1 MGNKVRLTEQGLRQ
15 LIRRI
20 VEEVDGEFYKISPQE
35 YLDLLKLSGYHGK
48 GISKLPKFQGK
59 PLWITGDLKLHNTP
73 TDSLGNVGY
82 IDGSLD
88 ISNTKISDIS
98 NINVKKHVWDSGT
111 PIERKRLALELQK
124 KKDEMDVLRANNEW
138 DINDTDEL
146 GLKANALFK
155 HLVSEGL
162 DVLDDEGRERL
173 SNLKI
178 ELDKL
183 QDEYNNVEDSELVSD
198 LYDKITDLEGDIEGL
213 ENENND
219 VYLLSPNRYSTY
231 GLQSFEVLSPEF
243 RNVVYSVGTY
253 DEMDESALN
262 YAKSYI
268 DEVGID
274 GFNQGFIDDYID
286 TDYVRSYFSDW
297 YEDDVRQNPE
307 VYFSEDDYE
316 LTSAQEDRRDVLEN
330 EIAEYEER
338 QSNLES
344 EIEDPDEYSRMYDQ
358 IQNHIDSLQE
368 ELDDIVPDDEPTE
381 AMIEEKVESMLD
393 DVERNPI
400 YYIKEYGANIK
411 DFIDENAL
419 AQGLVDTDGWG
430 IMNSYDGQY
439 DEVTVAGRDFYIM
452 RVE

>member
-1 MGNKVRLTEQGLRQ
+1 MGNKVRLNEEGLRQ
-15 LIRRI
+15 LIKRI
-20 VEEVDGEFYKISPQE
+20 VEEVDGEYYKISPEE
-35 YLDLLKLSGYHGK
+35 YLDLLKLSGYHGR
-48 GISKLPKFQGK
+48 GISRLPKFQGK
-59 PLWITGDLKLHNTP
+59 PLWITGDLKINNTS
-73 TDSLGNVGY
+73 TDSLGNIGVV
-82 IDGSLD
+82 DGSLD

-98 NINVKKHVWDSGT
+98 NIKVKKHVWDSGT
-111 PIERKRLALELQK
+111 PIERKRLAAELQK
-124 KKDEMDVLRANNEW
+124 KKNEMDVLRANNEW

-162 DVLDDEGRERL
+162 DVLDEESQERL
-173 SNLKI
+173 TNLKI
-178 ELDKL
+178 ELGKL

-198 LYDKITDLEGDIEGL
+198 LHDKITDLEGDIEGL

-219 VYLLSPNRYSTY
+219 VYIISPNRYSTY
-231 GLQSFEVLSPEF
+231 GLKSFEILSPEF
-243 RNVVYSVGTY
+243 KNVVYSVGTY
-253 DEMDESALN
+253 DEMDEAALE
-262 YAKSYI
+262 YAKSYV

-307 VYFSEDDYE
+307 VYFNENDYE
-316 LTSAQEDRRDVLEN
+316 LTLAQEERKDQLEN
-330 EIAEYEER
+330 EISEYEER
-338 QSNLES
+338 QSNLDS

-358 IQNHIDSLQE
+358 IQDHIDSLQE
-368 ELDDIVPDDEPTE
+368 ELDNITPDDEPTE
-381 AMIEEKVESMLD
+381 EMIEEKVEGMLD
-393 DVERNPI
+393 DVERNPV

-411 DFIDENAL
+411 DFVDGDAL

-430 IMNSYDGQY
+430 IMNSYDSQY

>member
-15 LIRRI
+15 LIKRI
-20 VEEVDGEFYKISPQE
+20 VEEVDGEYYKISPEE
-35 YLDLLKLSGYHGK
+35 YLDLLKLSGYHGR
-48 GISKLPKFQGK
+48 GISRLPKFQGK
-59 PLWITGDLKLHNTP
+59 PLWITGDLK
-73 TDSLGNVGY
+73 
-82 IDGSLD
+82 
-88 ISNTKISDIS
+88 ISDIS
-98 NINVKKHVWDSGT
+98 NIKVKKHVWDSGT
-111 PIERKRLALELQK
+111 PIERKRLAAELQK
-124 KKDEMDVLRANNEW
+124 KKNEMDVLRANDEW

-162 DVLDDEGRERL
+162 DVLDDEGKERL

-178 ELDKL
+178 ELNKL
-183 QDEYNNVEDSELVSD
+183 QDEYDNVEDSELVSD
-198 LYDKITDLEGDIEGL
+198 LYDKITELEGDIEGL

-219 VYLLSPNRYSTY
+219 VYLLFPNRYSTY

-243 RNVVYSVGTY
+243 KNIVYSVGTY

-268 DEVGID
+268 DEVGVD

-297 YEDDVRQNPE
+297 YEDDVRQNSE
-307 VYFSEDDYE
+307 VYFNESDYE
-316 LTSAQEDRRDVLEN
+316 LTLAQEERKDQLEN
-330 EIAEYEER
+330 EISEYEER
-338 QSNLES
+338 QSNLDS

-358 IQNHIDSLQE
+358 IQDHIDSLQE
-368 ELDDIVPDDEPTE
+368 ELDNITPDDEPTE
-381 AMIEEKVESMLD
+381 QMIEDKVESMLE

-400 YYIKEYGANIK
+400 YYIKEYGADIK

-419 AQGLVDTDGWG
+419 AQGLVDSDGWG

>member
-1 MGNKVRLTEQGLRQ
+1 M
-15 LIRRI
+15 
-20 VEEVDGEFYKISPQE
+20 
-35 YLDLLKLSGYHGK
+35 
-48 GISKLPKFQGK
+48 
-59 PLWITGDLKLHNTP
+59 WITCDLKINNTS

-82 IDGSLD
+82 VDGSLD

-98 NINVKKHVWDSGT
+98 NIKVKKHVWDSGT
-111 PIERKRLALELQK
+111 PIERKRLAAELQK
-124 KKDEMDVLRANNEW
+124 KKNEMDVLRANDEW

-162 DVLDDEGRERL
+162 DVLDDEGKERL

-178 ELDKL
+178 ELNKL
-183 QDEYNNVEDSELVSD
+183 QDEYDNVEDSELVSD
-198 LYDKITDLEGDIEGL
+198 LYDKITELEGDIEGL

-219 VYLLSPNRYSTY
+219 VYLLFPNRYSTY

-243 RNVVYSVGTY
+243 KNIVYSVGTY

-268 DEVGID
+268 DEVGVD

-297 YEDDVRQNPE
+297 YEDDVRQNSE
-307 VYFSEDDYE
+307 VYFNESDYE
-316 LTSAQEDRRDVLEN
+316 LTLAQEERKDQLEN
-330 EIAEYEER
+330 EISEYEER
-338 QSNLES
+338 QSNLDS

-358 IQNHIDSLQE
+358 IQDHIDSLQE
-368 ELDDIVPDDEPTE
+368 ELDNITPDDEPTE
-381 AMIEEKVESMLD
+381 QMIEDKVESMLE

-400 YYIKEYGANIK
+400 YYIKEYGADIK

-419 AQGLVDTDGWG
+419 AQGLVDSDGWG

>member
-1 MGNKVRLTEQGLRQ
+1 MRLTEQGLRQ
-15 LIRRI
+15 LIKRV
-20 VEEVDGEFYKISPQE
+20 VEEVDGEYYKISPEE
-35 YLDLLKLSGYHGK
+35 YLDLLKLSGYHGR
-48 GISKLPKFQGK
+48 GISRLPKFQGK
-59 PLWITGDLKLHNTP
+59 PLWITGDLKINNTS

-82 IDGSLD
+82 VDGSLD
-88 ISNTKISDIS
+88 IRDTKISDIS
-98 NINVKKHVWDSGT
+98 NIKVKKHVWDSGT
-111 PIERKRLALELQK
+111 PIERKRLAAELQK
-124 KKDEMDVLRANNEW
+124 KKDEMDVLRANDEW
-138 DINDTDEL
+138 NINDTDEL

-173 SNLKI
+173 TNLKI

-183 QDEYNNVEDSELVSD
+183 QDEYDNVEDSELVSD

-243 RNVVYSVGTY
+243 RNIVYSVGTY
-253 DEMDESALN
+253 DEMDEAALE
-262 YAKSYI
+262 YAKSYV

-274 GFNQGFIDDYID
+274 GFNEGFIDDYID

-307 VYFSEDDYE
+307 IYFNENDYE
-316 LTSAQEDRRDVLEN
+316 LTLAQEERKDQLEN
-330 EIAEYEER
+330 EISEYEER
-338 QSNLES
+338 QSNLDS

-358 IQNHIDSLQE
+358 IQDHIDSLQE
-368 ELDDIVPDDEPTE
+368 ELDNITPDDEPTE
-381 AMIEEKVESMLD
+381 EMIEEKVEGMLD
-393 DVERNPI
+393 DVERNPVH
-400 YYIKEYGANIK
+400 YIKDYGANIN
-411 DFIDENAL
+411 DFVDGDAL

-439 DEVTVAGRDFYIM
+439 DEVTVSGRDFYVM

>member
-1 MGNKVRLTEQGLRQ
+1 M
-15 LIRRI
+15 
-20 VEEVDGEFYKISPQE
+20 
-35 YLDLLKLSGYHGK
+35 
-48 GISKLPKFQGK
+48 
-59 PLWITGDLKLHNTP
+59 
-73 TDSLGNVGY
+73 
-82 IDGSLD
+82 
-88 ISNTKISDIS
+88 
-98 NINVKKHVWDSGT
+98 
-111 PIERKRLALELQK
+111 
-124 KKDEMDVLRANNEW
+124 
-138 DINDTDEL
+138 
-146 GLKANALFK
+146 
-155 HLVSEGL
+155 
-162 DVLDDEGRERL
+162 
-173 SNLKI
+173 
-178 ELDKL
+178 
-183 QDEYNNVEDSELVSD
+183 VSD

-243 RNVVYSVGTY
+243 RNIVYSVGTY

-268 DEVGID
+268 DEVGLD
-274 GFNQGFIDDYID
+274 GFNEGFIDDYID

-307 VYFSEDDYE
+307 VYFNQNDYE
-316 LTSAQEDRRDVLEN
+316 LTSAQEDRKDVLEN

-368 ELDDIVPDDEPTE
+368 ELDDIAPDDEPTE
-381 AMIEEKVESMLD
+381 AMIEEKVDSMLE

-400 YYIKEYGANIK
+400 YYIKEYGADIK
-411 DFIDENAL
+411 DFIDGDAL
-419 AQGLVDTDGWG
+419 AQGLVDSDGWG

>member
-1 MGNKVRLTEQGLRQ
+1 MRNKVRLTEQGLRQ
-15 LIRRI
+15 LIKRI
-20 VEEVDGEFYKISPQE
+20 VEEVDGEYYKISPEE
-35 YLDLLKLSGYHGK
+35 YLDLLKLSGYHGR
-48 GISKLPKFQGK
+48 GISRLPKFQGK
-59 PLWITGDLKLHNTP
+59 PLWITGDLKINNTS

-82 IDGSLD
+82 VDGSLD
-88 ISNTKISDIS
+88 IRDTKISDVS
-98 NINVKKHVWDSGT
+98 NIKVKQHVWDSGT
-111 PIERKRLALELQK
+111 PIERKRLAAELQK
-124 KKDEMDVLRANNEW
+124 KKDEMDVLRDNDEW
-138 DINDTDEL
+138 NVNDTDEL

-162 DVLDDEGRERL
+162 DSLDEEGQERL

-178 ELDKL
+178 QLDKL

-219 VYLLSPNRYSTY
+219 VYILSPSRYNTY
-231 GLQSFEVLSPEF
+231 GLQSFEVLNPEF
-243 RNVVYSVGTY
+243 KNMSYSVGTY
-253 DEMDESALN
+253 NEMDEAALD

-286 TDYVRSYFSDW
+286 TDYVKRYFSDW

-307 VYFSEDDYE
+307 VYFNEDDYE
-316 LTSAQEDRRDVLEN
+316 LTLAQEERKDQLEN
-330 EIAEYEER
+330 EISEYEER
-338 QSNLES
+338 QSNLDS

-358 IQNHIDSLQE
+358 IQDHIDSLQE
-368 ELDDIVPDDEPTE
+368 ELDNITPDDEPTE
-381 AMIEEKVESMLD
+381 EMIEEKVEGMLD
-393 DVERNPI
+393 DVERNPVH
-400 YYIKEYGANIK
+400 YIKEYGANIK
-411 DFIDENAL
+411 DFVDGDAL

-430 IMNSYDGQY
+430 IMNNYDGQY
-439 DEVTVAGRDFYIM
+439 DEVTVSGRDFYVM